1 MTRVW
6 KNNSLNDTI
15 NEYERSK
22 LAVWDY
28 PFTDKY
34 TKMWK
39 GMQAGDP
46 LPMTFEEALEKVRAG
61 SAEEKAAFALLGELS
76 RLVG

>member
-1 MTRVW
+1 
-6 KNNSLNDTI
+6 
-15 NEYERSK
+15 
-22 LAVWDY
+22 
-28 PFTDKY
+28 
-34 TKMWK
+34 
-39 GMQAGDP
+39 MQEEP